1 MGGVNVHDRL
11 CSMFSLCKHHK
22 FKKYYV
28 KLLLFIIDI
37 GQTNAWV
44 YYKLRNKDTCNK
56 EGAHADFFQVI
67 AESMVNSNTNWQ
79 EYE

>member
-1 MGGVNVHDRL
+1 MGGVKVHDRL
-11 CSMFSLCKHHK
+11 CSMFSLCK
-22 FKKYYV
+22 
-28 KLLLFIIDI
+28 FIIDI

-44 YYKLRNKDTCNK
+44 YYKLCNKDTCNK